1 LVEDEAPG
9 PKTCT
14 FQAVFDGRR
23 SLAQPDIPPLT

>member
-9 PKTCT
+9 RETCR
-14 FQAVFDGRR
+14 FSVIGL